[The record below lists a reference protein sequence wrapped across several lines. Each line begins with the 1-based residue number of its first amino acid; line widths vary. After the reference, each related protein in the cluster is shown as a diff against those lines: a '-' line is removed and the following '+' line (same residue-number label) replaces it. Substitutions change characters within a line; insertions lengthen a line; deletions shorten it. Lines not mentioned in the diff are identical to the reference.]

1 MAVSSATKKSGG
13 RKSGGKGR
21 KKQPLKD
28 PRGALDGGGQSLVQG
43 EGRSQSQTR
52 CDEIRARDDA

>member
-28 PRGALDGGGQSLVQG
+28 PRRVDGGGQSLVQG
-43 EGRSQSQTR
+43 EEGSQSQTR
-52 CDEIRARDDA
+52 RDEIRA